1 MGTVDDSRCD
11 TILALANG
19 RERGPSAADA
29 LRPVAVGTGACSAC
43 RACRVVGI
51 DDIRSLTYRT
61 GDAQCRVV
69 GAEAGLTRGS
79 VI

>member
-29 LRPVAVGTGACSAC
+29 
-43 RACRVVGI
+43 
-51 DDIRSLTYRT
+51 
-61 GDAQCRVV
+61 
-69 GAEAGLTRGS
+69 
-79 VI
+79 